1 MFITD
6 RFFDVFFKRFYP
18 NATAEEFSKIPVIA
32 AVFISA
38 VLFIMKITA
47 SFITKSIT
55 LEAST
60 IDSFIDTVASLFAF
74 LAIGYSFKEADEDHG
89 FGHGKIEGLTALG
102 QMIFVL
108 FACYNIFCEA
118 WEGLID
124 PKPIEHQFVGVFVML
139 ASSFLVYILVSLQK
153 YSVNKTKSVIVSS
166 DSLHYSADLLMN
178 LGVLISLVLANYVK
192 YLDSIV
198 GLLVCLY
205 VLVSAIKICN
215 NSLRDLMDR
224 ELPEKYKS
232 RILEKIRFNPNVL
245 KIIRLRTRSSGTK
258 RIVQADILIDKN
270 IPFVE
275 VYKITENISKDVG
288 TLFMNSEVLIIP
300 HPNEQ

>member
-1 MFITD
+1 MFIAD
-6 RFFDVFFKRFYP
+6 KFFDVLFKRFYP
-18 NATAEEFSKIPVIA
+18 NATAKEFSKIPVVA
-32 AVFISA
+32 AVFTSA
-38 VLFIMKITA
+38 VLFVLKIIA
-47 SFITKSIT
+47 SFLTKSIT

-102 QMIFVL
+102 QMFFVL
-108 FACYNIFCEA
+108 FACYNIFHEA
-118 WEGLID
+118 WEGFVD
-124 PKPIEHQFVGVFVML
+124 PKPIEHQFIGVFVMVV
-139 ASSFLVYILVSLQK
+139 SSLLVYILVSLQK
-153 YSVNKTKSVIVSS
+153 YSVHKTKSVIVSS

-178 LGVLISLVLANYVK
+178 IGVLVSLILANYVK

-198 GLLVCLY
+198 GLLVCVY

-215 NSLRDLMDR
+215 HSLRDLMDR
-224 ELPEKYKS
+224 ELPEKYKN
-232 RILEKIRFNPNVL
+232 RILEKIKANPNVL

-258 RIVQADILIDKN
+258 RIVYADILIDKN

-275 VYKITENISKDVG
+275 VYEITECIAKDVR
-288 TLFMNSEVLIIP
+288 TLFVNSEVLIVP
-300 HPNEQ
+300 HPNE